1 MKIFIPRYQ
10 YKNFQKLKKF
20 NNFKKRNFFTRS
32 KCAILG
38 PKIRPNRIFWTFLE
52 HRPCR
57 NRFWTSSENGSK
69 ILAKR
74 EQNPLKLAPKI
85 VNFKKKE
92 IFLRVQ
98 NARFWAS
105 KSVQIAFFWTF
116 PKFPNI

>member
-1 MKIFIPRYQ
+1 M
-10 YKNFQKLKKF
+10 
-20 NNFKKRNFFTRS
+20 
-32 KCAILG
+32 G

-57 NRFWTSSENGSK
+57 NRFWTPSENGSK

-92 IFLRVQ
+92 IFLRLQ

-105 KSVQIAFFWTF
+105 KSVQIAFFGHFRNFRKFEIFEKFVLITRYENFYTALSIQKF
-116 PKFPNI
+116 PKIKKIQ